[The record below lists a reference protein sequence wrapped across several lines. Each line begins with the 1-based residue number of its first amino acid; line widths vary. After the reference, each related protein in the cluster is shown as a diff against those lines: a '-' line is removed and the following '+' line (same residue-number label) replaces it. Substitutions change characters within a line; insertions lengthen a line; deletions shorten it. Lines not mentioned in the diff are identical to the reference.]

1 MLKLNKYEI
10 DFERLFR
17 RAPTVLENRTPEIY
31 DESANLDDRKQAT
44 FVVTSKYIELAYA
57 NYALENYSE
66 VKPNLIK
73 SAPFAFLRG
82 FDSELRTHNNDWT
95 IQQELNICLTF
106 GDADIIEKL
115 SKLANSFKPSSIM
128 HNACY
133 FYDLLLIKI
142 GTHQPLEQS
151 DIDEALSEAKN
162 TKDKDVQQYIHP
174 LIEAISALATSNQIL
189 WQESIDKAIA
199 WHTDECKFGDYKN
212 MLDGF
217 MCLNAL
223 TMAKLGKELHG
234 WHCTTDSLYLPLFLI
249 D

>member
-1 MLKLNKYEI
+1 MLKLNKLTAEDLTFYLSNNPNGIRNWSPVI
-10 DFERLFR
+10 DDPNE
-17 RAPTVLENRTPEIY
+17 PLEE
-31 DESANLDDRKQAT
+31 KQQAA
-44 FVVTSKYIELAYA
+44 FHLTSWYVELAYA

-73 SAPFAFLRG
+73 AAPFAFLRG

-142 GTHQPLEQS
+142 GTHQPLE
-151 DIDEALSEAKN
+151 
-162 TKDKDVQQYIHP
+162 
-174 LIEAISALATSNQIL
+174 
-189 WQESIDKAIA
+189 
-199 WHTDECKFGDYKN
+199 
-212 MLDGF
+212 
-217 MCLNAL
+217 
-223 TMAKLGKELHG
+223 
-234 WHCTTDSLYLPLFLI
+234 
-249 D
+249 